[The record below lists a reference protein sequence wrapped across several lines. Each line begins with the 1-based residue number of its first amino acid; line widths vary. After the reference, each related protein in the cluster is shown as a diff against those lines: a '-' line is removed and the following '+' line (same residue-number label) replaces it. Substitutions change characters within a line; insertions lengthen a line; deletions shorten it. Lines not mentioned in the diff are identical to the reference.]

1 MIIDSHGHI
10 SAPAEV
16 YAYQA
21 QLLASRG
28 NPDSGAPRISAEQHE
43 KSLQRHLT
51 GMDDAGTDVQLISP
65 RPFHMMHSVPPARI
79 VTSWTRFVNDMIAK
93 QVSLHPDRFVGVA
106 GLPQFRD
113 QPVGGC
119 LAELERCVSELG
131 FVGALVNPDP
141 MEGQGPVP
149 GLGDPFWYPLYEKF
163 CELDVTMHI
172 HSAGCASE
180 RESYTL
186 HFINEES
193 IAVVELLDSGVLDRF
208 PGLRVLVSHGGGA
221 IPYHAGRFR
230 AWRIRKGLPPFE
242 DMLRRLWY
250 DTCIYSPEAVELLA
264 KVVGPERMVL
274 GTEFPGTGSAVD
286 PQTGRLLDNMRA
298 VIEECEVIDAGQ
310 RELVLEKNAMELFR
324 LEPVLKKARQG

>member
-1 MIIDSHGHI
+1 MIIDAHGHI

-28 NPDSGAPRISAEQHE
+28 NPDSGPPAIAAELHE
-43 KSLQRHLT
+43 KALQRHLR
-51 GMDDAGTDVQLISP
+51 GMDEAGTDVQLISP

-79 VTSWTRFVNDMIAK
+79 VDRWTRFVNDMIAE
-93 QVSLHPDRFVGVA
+93 QVRLHPARFVGVA

-113 QPVGGC
+113 SSPGNCV
-119 LAELERCVSELG
+119 AELERCVNDLG

-141 MEGQGPVP
+141 MEGQGPIP
-149 GLGDPFWYPLYEKF
+149 GLGHEFWYPLYEKF
-163 CELDVTMHI
+163 CELDVAMHI
-172 HSAGCASE
+172 HSASCAAE

-193 IAVVELLDSGVLDRF
+193 IAVMELVDSGVLDRF
-208 PGLRVLVSHGGGA
+208 PQLRILVSHGGGA

-230 AWRIRKGLPPFE
+230 AWRIRKGQVPFE

-286 PQTGRLLDNMRA
+286 PATGRLLDNMRV
-298 VIEECEVIDAGQ
+298 VIEECPVIDADQ
-310 RELVLEKNAMELFR
+310 QELVLEKNAVELFR
-324 LEPVLKKARQG
+324 LESVLKARAS

>member
-1 MIIDSHGHI
+1 VEDDLIIDAHGHI

-28 NPDSGAPRISAEQHE
+28 NPDSGPPAIAAELHE
-43 KSLQRHLT
+43 KVLQRHLK
-51 GMDDAGTDVQLISP
+51 GMDEAGTDMQLISP

-79 VTSWTRFVNDMIAK
+79 VDRWTRFVNDMIAE
-93 QVSLHPDRFVGVA
+93 QVRLHPARFVGVA
-106 GLPQFRD
+106 
-113 QPVGGC
+113 
-119 LAELERCVSELG
+119 
-131 FVGALVNPDP
+131 NPDP
-141 MEGQGPVP
+141 MEGQGPIP
-149 GLGDPFWYPLYEKF
+149 GLGHEFWYPLYEKF
-163 CELDVTMHI
+163 CELDVAMHI
-172 HSAGCASE
+172 HSASCAAE

-193 IAVVELLDSGVLDRF
+193 IAVMELVDSGVLDRF
-208 PGLRVLVSHGGGA
+208 PQLRILVSHGGGA

-230 AWRIRKGLPPFE
+230 AWRIRKGQVPFE

-286 PQTGRLLDNMRA
+286 PATGRLLDNMRV
-298 VIEECEVIDAGQ
+298 VIEECPVIDADQ
-310 RELVLEKNAMELFR
+310 RELVLEKNAVELFR
-324 LEPVLKKARQG
+324 LESVLKARAS